1 MQNDSNKI
9 TYPYIPEGRS
19 ILFVPNDNVF
29 MQRAMGSAK
38 LTSTDLN
45 HPTGAV
51 VVKGGV
57 IIGEASNQSGYK
69 QTFLI
74 NAHKQWFCIRK
85 WFKVKS
91 GTNYW
96 LCPGC
101 ATSKNHAETRA
112 CMDAIKKKGKDSV
125 NGSDLYL
132 WGHWWCCKPCWDTM
146 IESGINNVYLQ
157 EGSEITF
164 K

>member
-9 TYPYIPEGRS
+9 IYPYIPEGRS
-19 ILFVPNDNVF
+19 ILFAPPDNPF
-29 MQRAMGSAK
+29 ILHSKDYALK
-38 LTSTDLN
+38 YSTDQN

-51 VVKGGV
+51 VVKNDA
-57 IIGEASNQSGYK
+57 ILGEASNQSGYRK
-69 QTFLI
+69 KLLI
-74 NAHKQWFCIRK
+74 EAHKKWFCIRK

-91 GTNYW
+91 GTKYW

-112 CMDAIKKKGKDSV
+112 CVDAIKKCGKEKV
-125 NGSDLYL
+125 LGADLYL

-146 IESGINNVYLQ
+146 IKSGIKNVYLQ